1 MEKFIN
7 NEFEV
12 VSMSKVVHVIPV
24 GVNKERLLESI
35 RKSGYP
41 IQKVY
46 LVIGKEI
53 DYDPKSIEESA
64 NEIEKTL
71 KVLVDVDKILVDK
84 IDVYAVALEIL
95 KTIKSEL
102 DAGSEVLINTTDASR
117 IMCLSSYVVAQLSGS
132 KLYMAIPKFEDG
144 KEVGIERVEEIL
156 VPPLKRISDDKMLII
171 RTIQEQG
178 GEVESINK
186 LIELLEGKT
195 DDQKKYMAQRARMSY
210 HLKGLEED
218 GLVEM
223 KREGKNVKIRL
234 TELGQAFALMTS

>member
-1 MEKFIN
+1 
-7 NEFEV
+7 
-12 VSMSKVVHVIPV
+12 MSKVVHVMPV

-46 LVIGKEI
+46 LVLGKDI
-53 DYDPKSIEESA
+53 DVDENAVSEA
-64 NEIEKTL
+64 AAEIEKTL
-71 KVLVDVDKILVDK
+71 NVLVEVDKITVEK
-84 IDVYAVALEIL
+84 VDVYAAALDMLRVIKKEID
-95 KTIKSEL
+95 E
-102 DAGSEVLINTTDASR
+102 GSEVLINATDASR
-117 IMCLSSYVVAQLSGS
+117 TLCLASYVAAQLSGS
-132 KLYMAIPKFEDG
+132 KLYMAVPKIEDG
-144 KEVGIERVEEIL
+144 KEAGIERIEEIPI
-156 VPPLKRISDDKMLII
+156 PPIKRISDDKILII
-171 RTIQEQG
+171 KTIQEQG

-195 DDQKKYMAQRARMSY
+195 EDQKRYMAQRARMSY

-234 TELGQAFALMTS
+234 TELGQAFALMAS

>member
-1 MEKFIN
+1 
-7 NEFEV
+7 
-12 VSMSKVVHVIPV
+12 MSKVVHVMPV

-46 LVIGKEI
+46 LVLGRDVDLDWEAVKN
-53 DYDPKSIEESA
+53 SA
-64 NEIEKTL
+64 AEIERTL
-71 KVLVDVDKILVDK
+71 NVLVEVEK
-84 IDVYAVALEIL
+84 IDIEKMSVYAAALDML
-95 KTIKSEL
+95 KTIKREI
-102 DAGSEVLINTTDASR
+102 DEGSDVLINTTDASR
-117 IMCLSSYVVAQLSGS
+117 TFCLASYVAAQLSGS
-132 KLYMAIPKFEDG
+132 KLYMAIPKIEDG
-144 KEVGIERVEEIL
+144 KEVGIERIEEIAI
-156 VPPLKRISDDKMLII
+156 PPVKKTSDDKILII
-171 RTIQEQG
+171 KTIQEQG

-195 DDQKKYMAQRARMSY
+195 DDQKRYMAQRARMSY

-234 TELGQAFALMTS
+234 TELGQAFALMAS

>member
-1 MEKFIN
+1 
-7 NEFEV
+7 
-12 VSMSKVVHVIPV
+12 MSKVVHVMPV

-46 LVIGKEI
+46 LVLGKDI
-53 DYDPKSIEESA
+53 DLDEKAVNSA
-64 NEIEKTL
+64 AAEIEKTL
-71 KVLVDVDKILVDK
+71 NVLVEVGKIEVEK
-84 IDVYAVALEIL
+84 MDVYAAALDMLKIIKKEID
-95 KTIKSEL
+95 E
-102 DAGSEVLINTTDASR
+102 GSEVLINATDASR
-117 IMCLSSYVVAQLSGS
+117 TLCLASYVAAQLSNS
-132 KLYMAIPKFEDG
+132 KLYMAIPKVEDG
-144 KEVGIERVEEIL
+144 KEVGIEKIVEIAI
-156 VPPLKRISDDKMLII
+156 PPLKRISDDKILII
-171 RTIQEQG
+171 KTIQEQG

-195 DDQKKYMAQRARMSY
+195 EDQKRYMAQRARMSY

-234 TELGQAFALMTS
+234 TELGQAFALMAA